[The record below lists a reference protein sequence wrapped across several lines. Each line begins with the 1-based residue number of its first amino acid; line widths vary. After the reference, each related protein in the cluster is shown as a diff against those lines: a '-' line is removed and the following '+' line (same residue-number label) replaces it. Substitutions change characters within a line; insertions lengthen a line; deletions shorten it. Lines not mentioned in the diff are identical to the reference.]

1 MINNC
6 EDLDKAIEELERKKV
21 IREAML
27 SAQLDHTKE
36 HFKPG
41 NLAKSALS
49 NLIHSDGVKGL
60 LFKAVGGLGAGLL
73 AKQALIGHPATFAG
87 KMVNNLLG
95 KAIKVGIPAAV
106 IKNNDKI
113 SAWTSAIY
121 KNLFSG
127 SSNKKKIT
135 Y

>member
-27 SAQLDHTKE
+27 SAQLNHTKE

-41 NLAKSALS
+41 NLIKSGFS
-49 NLIHSDGVKGL
+49 NLVHSDGMKGL
-60 LFKAVGGLGAGLL
+60 IFKAVGGLGAGLL
-73 AKQALIGHPATFAG
+73 AKQALIGQPATFAG
-87 KMVNNLLG
+87 KMVKTILD

-106 IKNNDKI
+106 VKNNDKI

-135 Y
+135 F

>member
-27 SAQLDHTKE
+27 SAQFNHTKE

-41 NLAKSALS
+41 NLAKSAFS
-49 NLIHSDGVKGL
+49 NLMHSDGVKGL
-60 LFKAVGGLGAGLL
+60 VFKAVGGLGAGLL
-73 AKQALIGHPATFAG
+73 AKQALIGHPASFAG
-87 KMVNNLLG
+87 KMLNNIVG
-95 KAIKVGIPAAV
+95 KAIKIGIPAV
-106 IKNNDKI
+106 VVKHNDKI

-121 KNLFSG
+121 KNLFS